1 MNSSVATGAVAL
13 PPSIRTGAHYFSLLF
28 YTLLI
33 GLYMAVYLIY
43 IDPEYFIGMNVLGK
57 TQILLIYIINSI
69 FFPLLSVLLC
79 KALGFVQSVYLKTQ
93 KERIILYAISMIF
106 FFWTFYVFKNKPGIP
121 IIMGQ
126 MCLGIFI
133 AVIIDFVANIFFKI
147 SMHATGAGGLMGLF
161 TVLLFTSSG
170 FVNIPLAIAIF
181 ITGLICT
188 SRLIVSDHRM
198 GDIVF
203 GLIAG
208 FISQW
213 MAYWFLG

>member
-1 MNSSVATGAVAL
+1 MNSSLATGTGAVSPAV
-13 PPSIRTGAHYFSLLF
+13 RAGAHFFSWLFHPLLV
-28 YTLLI
+28 
-33 GLYMAVYLIY
+33 GLYMAIYLIY
-43 IDPEYFIGMNVLGK
+43 IYPEYFIGMNVLGK

-121 IIMGQ
+121 VIMGQ

-161 TVLLFTSSG
+161 TVLLFTASG
-170 FVNIPLAIAIF
+170 FVNIPLAVAIF
-181 ITGLICT
+181 ITRLICT

-198 GDIVF
+198 GDILF

-208 FISQW
+208 FLSQW

>member
-1 MNSSVATGAVAL
+1 MNSSLATGTGVVSPAVRA
-13 PPSIRTGAHYFSLLF
+13 GAHFFSWLFHPLLV
-28 YTLLI
+28 
-33 GLYMAVYLIY
+33 GLYMAIYLIY

-69 FFPLLSVLLC
+69 FFPLLSVFLC

-106 FFWTFYVFKNKPGIP
+106 FFWTFYVFKNKPGMP
-121 IIMGQ
+121 VIMGQ

-170 FVNIPLAIAIF
+170 FVNIPLAVAIF

-198 GDIVF
+198 GDVVF

-208 FISQW
+208 FLSQW
-213 MAYWFLG
+213 MAHWFLG